1 MRTSVYFALLL
12 STIGLMSCSSQRKL
26 QTDPP
31 FTVERPTVEYWV
43 GGREES
49 GTEMRFQARWNPVEP
64 SAITP
69 DSLYFRGRV
78 LKLTQKE
85 SETGFL
91 ITGTYAESGL
101 GKSDYIMHADSL
113 QEIGNQPPRPLTSA
127 SYFPFELK
135 ADEAI
140 ISYREKSSSKQQ
152 YYKIKGVVE
161 KQGRISPGR
170 TKN

>member
-1 MRTSVYFALLL
+1 M
-12 STIGLMSCSSQRKL
+12 
-26 QTDPP
+26 
-31 FTVERPTVEYWV
+31 

-49 GTEMRFQARWNPVEP
+49 GTEMRFQARWNPIDP

-78 LKLTQKE
+78 LKLEQKE

-91 ITGTYAESGL
+91 ITGTYTESGF

-113 QEIGNQPPRPLTSA
+113 QEIGNQPRGFLTSA
-127 SYFPFELK
+127 SHFPFELK

-140 ISYREKSSSKQQ
+140 ISYREKSSVKQR
-152 YYKIKGVVE
+152 YYKIRGVVE
-161 KQGRISPGR
+161 KQGRISSDR